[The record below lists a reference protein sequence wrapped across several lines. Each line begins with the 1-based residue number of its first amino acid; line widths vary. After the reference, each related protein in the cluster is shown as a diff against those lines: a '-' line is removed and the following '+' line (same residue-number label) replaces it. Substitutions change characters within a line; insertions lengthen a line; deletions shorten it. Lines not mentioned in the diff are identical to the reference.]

1 MTRTVDGTLDGT
13 FRRHAGLCTISVSAE
28 ICAMAKE
35 LASLLD
41 LDVETFIAIVVHDL
55 YQDEAV
61 SGSLAA
67 RGAGLVA
74 PWRDGNVIA
83 RLTEHTRK
91 QRASVKSA

>member
-1 MTRTVDGTLDGT
+1 M
-13 FRRHAGLCTISVSAE
+13 AE
-28 ICAMAKE
+28 E
-35 LASLLD
+35 LASLLGLD
-41 LDVETFIAIVVHDL
+41 LETFIAIVVHDL

-83 RLTEHTRK
+83 KLTEHTRK
-91 QRASVKSA
+91 RPARQRLA